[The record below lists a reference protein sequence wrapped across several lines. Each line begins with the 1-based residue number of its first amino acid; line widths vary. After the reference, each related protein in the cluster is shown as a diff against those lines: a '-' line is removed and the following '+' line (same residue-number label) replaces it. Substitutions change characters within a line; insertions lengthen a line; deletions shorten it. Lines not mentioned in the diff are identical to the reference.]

1 MPAGLLFASVDPIC
15 GAGYPCSSSFSQE
28 RSTNMDSKNS
38 RTNETIRPNDEA
50 EVRVTSPR
58 RDRAKDALKRDILR
72 VSTNI
77 RAGGNGD
84 DDGND
89 V

>member
-1 MPAGLLFASVDPIC
+1 MSI
-15 GAGYPCSSSFSQE
+15 
-28 RSTNMDSKNS
+28 KNS
-38 RTNETIRPNDEA
+38 RTNETPRPEA
-50 EVRVTSPR
+50 EVREPSPR
-58 RDRAKDALKRDILR
+58 TKARDALKRDILR

-84 DDGND
+84 DGGND

>member
-1 MPAGLLFASVDPIC
+1 
-15 GAGYPCSSSFSQE
+15 
-28 RSTNMDSKNS
+28 MDTKNS
-38 RTNETIRPNDEA
+38 RTNETKRPSD
-50 EVRVTSPR
+50 EVRETSPR
-58 RDRAKDALKRDILR
+58 NKAKDALKRDILR

-84 DDGND
+84 DSGND